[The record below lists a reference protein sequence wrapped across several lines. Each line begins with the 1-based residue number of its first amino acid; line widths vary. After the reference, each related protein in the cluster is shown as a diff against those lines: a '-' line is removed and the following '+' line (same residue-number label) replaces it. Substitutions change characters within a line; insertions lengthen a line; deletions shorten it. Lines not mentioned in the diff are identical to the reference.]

1 MKYPRT
7 FHLPFSPEIHSDD
20 KTISDKDV
28 LSFLNLDLVITEKLD
43 GGNTCMDKNWVFAR
57 SHSEIAS
64 HRSFD
69 TIKPIWSEI
78 KENIPDGVS
87 IYGENLTGIH
97 SIEYSDLKSYIYLFS
112 VLKDNETFLWWQ
124 DIELLANKLNIPTVP
139 VKFKGQFKSVNEL
152 KKFLDSEI
160 LKPSVL
166 GWNCEWFV
174 IRVANQFNIEDTWK
188 SIVKYVRKGHVQT
201 DQHWSKNWKQ
211 AKIKRD

>member
-28 LSFLNLDLVITEKLD
+28 LHFINKDIVITEKLD
-43 GGNTCMDKNWVFAR
+43 WWNTCMNKDWVFAR

-69 TIKPIWSEI
+69 TIKSIWAEM

-97 SIEYSDLKSYIYLFS
+97 SIEYTDLKSYIYLFS

-124 DIELLANKLNIPTVP
+124 DIELLASKLNIPTVP

-160 LKPSVL
+160 LKPSIL

-174 IRVANQFNIEDTWK
+174 IRAANQFDIEDTWK